1 MLKSN
6 IPKVKDVIIVIE
18 LLSLEFEGLPPTVNT
33 MYRNSGSRRYKRQAV
48 EDWQE
53 DIAGML
59 SEKWNTPIN
68 NYLSGVLC
76 KKPYSKRVCVSI
88 EFTTKDKRNWDID
101 NRIKSLLDCLEIAGV
116 LLNDNQIDGLNVR
129 RHRGQEN
136 KTKITLMEFKQ

>member
-59 SEKWNTPIN
+59 SEKWQAPVKDYSLGIN
-68 NYLSGVLC
+68 I
-76 KKPYSKRVCVSI
+76 KRPYSKRACVNI
-88 EFTTKDKRNWDID
+88 EFTVKDKRNWDID

-129 RHRGQEN
+129 RHRGDKN
-136 KTKITLMEFKQ
+136 KTKITLLELS

>member
-1 MLKSN
+1 MLRLN

-33 MYRNSGSRRYKRQAV
+33 MYRSSGSRRYKRQEV
-48 EDWQE
+48 QDWQE
-53 DIAGML
+53 DIAAMMAEQWKKTL
-59 SEKWNTPIN
+59 PNFPV
-68 NYLSGVLC
+68 GVPY

-88 EFTTKDKRNWDID
+88 DFTTKDKRNWDID

-129 RHRGQEN
+129 RHKGHEN
-136 KTKITLMEFKQ
+136 KTKITLMELKQ